1 MKNCL
6 LTICFFVITSLSVNA
21 QSIVGKWKTIDD
33 TTKAAKSIVEFV
45 EKDGVYSAK
54 VVSLI
59 NPKVDDP
66 KCDNCTGVQKGKS
79 IKGLVIITGL
89 VKNGNEYTGGKIV
102 DPESGKV
109 YKCTVKLNGADK
121 VDVRG
126 FVGVSLLGRT
136 QTWVRQ

>member
-1 MKNCL
+1 MKNYL
-6 LTICFFVITSLSVNA
+6 LTFCFFVITSLSVNA

-45 EKDGVYSAK
+45 EKDGVYSAR
-54 VVSLI
+54 VLSLI
-59 NPKVDDP
+59 NPKVEDP
-66 KCDNCTGVQKGKS
+66 KCDNCKGAQKGKP
-79 IKGLVIITGL
+79 IRGLVIITGL

-102 DPESGKV
+102 DPESGKE

-121 VDVRG
+121 IDVRG